1 MPGHRVEEA
10 AVRAAGAQRRR
21 AGHGGDADIDRPGLL
36 AKDALL
42 QKLRI
47 QLIEL
52 ASQALALTGDAG
64 SADLGFHKIVELLD
78 DVELLDLLCERTD
91 EVHRQRIRQ
100 AELQEGRVGREGVL
114 RIFIGNG
121 GGDDAD
127 LRAVQ
132 LHPVQRGRAAVGL
145 KSLERL
151 FQLRM
156 VQEGVCRGGDVL
168 ARIAGIGLGLLLL
181 TLAECHDTLGVRHAR
196 RGAEEHGNV
205 ELLGNAV
212 GLTHE
217 VQAFL
222 RIGRLDHGQLRCAGI
237 VAVILLV
244 LGGVH
249 AGIVCG
255 DNDEA
260 AADAVV
266 GSRENGVCRNVDTD
280 MLHRTEAAYT
290 CEARAVGHFRR
301 DLFVRRPL
309 TVKRITILG
318 QRLEYLRAGGTGISG
333 TDFYA
338 GFIGAARNG
347 FVAGEQNSIQCDYH
361 LSAKCFY
368 AIRTN

>member
-1 MPGHRVEEA
+1 M
-10 AVRAAGAQRRR
+10 
-21 AGHGGDADIDRPGLL
+21 
-36 AKDALL
+36 
-42 QKLRI
+42 
-47 QLIEL
+47 
-52 ASQALALTGDAG
+52 
-64 SADLGFHKIVELLD
+64 
-78 DVELLDLLCERTD
+78 
-91 EVHRQRIRQ
+91 
-100 AELQEGRVGREGVL
+100 
-114 RIFIGNG
+114 
-121 GGDDAD
+121 
-127 LRAVQ
+127 
-132 LHPVQRGRAAVGL
+132 
-145 KSLERL
+145 
-151 FQLRM
+151 
-156 VQEGVCRGGDVL
+156 
-168 ARIAGIGLGLLLL
+168 
-181 TLAECHDTLGVRHAR
+181 RHAR

-280 MLHRTEAAYT
+280 MLHRTEAAHT
-290 CEARAVGHFRR
+290 CKARAVGHFRC